1 MPWVR
6 IDGDE
11 LRVDDARRHL
21 LADLDELLAALH
33 EHLALR
39 AQNAA
44 LEASMPLRD
53 YLPVDYVPPEPAL
66 EPPPRPRRREW
77 FDLDDAAS
85 AKWAA

>member
-1 MPWVR
+1 MSQEESTAAR
-6 IDGDE
+6 FGD
-11 LRVDDARRHL
+11 VIA
-21 LADLDELLAALH
+21 

-53 YLPVDYVPPEPAL
+53 YLPVDYVPPEPAP